1 MSEGIA
7 SNLFFLFARDNLNR
21 KCEGRTAGSI
31 KVLTAQ
37 LEQVH
42 VQALVELSAD
52 CWSLAE
58 LFSAH

>member
-1 MSEGIA
+1 MSAGIS
-7 SNLFFLFARDNLNR
+7 SNLVFLFARNHLNR

-37 LEQVH
+37 SEQVH
-42 VQALVELSAD
+42 VQALELSAD

-58 LFSAH
+58 LLSAH

>member
-7 SNLFFLFARDNLNR
+7 SNLVFLFARDPLNR

-31 KVLTAQ
+31 KVLTVQ
-37 LEQVH
+37 SEQVH

-58 LFSAH
+58 LLSAH